1 MRIDRVSF
9 ARRLEG
15 YSDAI
20 SLPSQPILEG
30 RLLRMVG
37 LTLEAEGLRAAIGSR
52 CLVIN
57 EDSYHPVQVEAEVM
71 GFSGGKIYLMP
82 AGSLAGI
89 APGARVVP
97 LPDAG
102 RLPMGMSM
110 LGRVLDGTG
119 RALDGKGGMKA
130 EDWVPVDGPT
140 INPLNRDPISQP
152 LDVGIR
158 SINGLLT
165 VGRGQRLGLFA
176 GTGVGKSV
184 LLGMMTRFTEA
195 EIIVVGLIGERG
207 REVKEFIDEIL
218 GEEGL
223 KRSVVVASP
232 ADEAP
237 LMRLR
242 AAQYCTRIAEYFRD
256 KGKNVLL
263 LMDSLTR
270 YAQAQREIALAI
282 GEPPATKGYP
292 PSVFAKLPKLVER
305 AGNAEAGGGSIT
317 AFYTVLSEGDD
328 QQDPIADAARGVLDG
343 HFVLSRRLAEEG
355 HYPAIDIESSISRV
369 MPQVVPPEQLKQAQR
384 FKQLWSRYQ
393 QSRDLISVGAYVPGG
408 DADTDQAI
416 ARQPV
421 MAQYLR
427 QELDESVGMPQS
439 REQLAAVLGQ

>member
-1 MRIDRVSF
+1 
-9 ARRLEG
+9 
-15 YSDAI
+15 
-20 SLPSQPILEG
+20 
-30 RLLRMVG
+30 
-37 LTLEAEGLRAAIGSR
+37 
-52 CLVIN
+52 
-57 EDSYHPVQVEAEVM
+57 
-71 GFSGGKIYLMP
+71 
-82 AGSLAGI
+82 
-89 APGARVVP
+89 
-97 LPDAG
+97 
-102 RLPMGMSM
+102 
-110 LGRVLDGTG
+110 
-119 RALDGKGGMKA
+119 
-130 EDWVPVDGPT
+130 
-140 INPLNRDPISQP
+140 
-152 LDVGIR
+152 
-158 SINGLLT
+158 
-165 VGRGQRLGLFA
+165 
-176 GTGVGKSV
+176 
-184 LLGMMTRFTEA
+184 
-195 EIIVVGLIGERG
+195 
-207 REVKEFIDEIL
+207 
-218 GEEGL
+218 
-223 KRSVVVASP
+223 VVVASP
-232 ADEAP
+232 ADDAP

-384 FKQLWSRYQ
+384 FKQLWARYQ

-408 DADTDQAI
+408 DADTDLAI
-416 ARQPV
+416 ARQPT

-427 QELDESVGMPQS
+427 QGLDESVSMAQS
-439 REQLAAVLGQ
+439 REQLAGVLGQ